1 MTDKQSQQS
10 NNHNSANDNKNNDN
24 KNYRNQRNNNNSKQ
38 SDNSKS
44 TGGNTSKRHNPHHK
58 KTYDPKKK
66 HRSHYSRYRRNKSS
80 QKGSSRPSN
89 SFKKISIVIPLF
101 NEEDSLSHLIDQIKN
116 TMQGYQKYYEVI
128 FVDDGS
134 TDNSLEVIKNICKGN
149 NNFRYISFQ
158 QNFGK
163 SAALQVGF
171 KHVTG
176 DAVITMDAD
185 LQDDPGEIPA
195 LIAKLEE
202 GFDLVS
208 GWKKKRYDPF
218 IKRITSKFF
227 NFVTGLLSG
236 IKIHDFNCGLKAYK
250 RSVVDSVHIYG
261 ELHRYIPVLAK
272 WKGFK
277 ISEIPV
283 KHHPRK
289 YGMTKFGLSRFYKGF
304 VDLVTVT
311 FLTRYTKRP
320 MHFFGLL
327 GALSFLAGLVV
338 NGYLSFLW
346 MQGQSLSN
354 RPMLFLGMLLMIVG
368 VQLFSTGLLGELMV
382 HNFQNER
389 EYSIKDTNIK

>member
-1 MTDKQSQQS
+1 MTENQSQQPNS
-10 NNHNSANDNKNNDN
+10 NNSGSSNKDNRNTR
-24 KNYRNQRNNNNSKQ
+24 NYRNSNTKQ
-38 SDNSKS
+38 TDGNKS
-44 TGGNTSKRHNPHHK
+44 SNQDSGQNTGK
-58 KTYDPKKK
+58 KKYYDPKKK
-66 HRSHYSRYRRNKSS
+66 RSHYSRYKRDKSNTKSS
-80 QKGSSRPSN
+80 TRPGN

-101 NEEDSLSHLIDQIKN
+101 NEQDSLNHLIDQIKN
-116 TMQGYQKYYEVI
+116 TMQGYQRYYEVI

-134 TDNSLEVIKNICKGN
+134 TDNSLEVIKGICKGSN
-149 NNFRYISFQ
+149 NYKYISFQ

-163 SAALQVGF
+163 SAALHVGF

-176 DAVITMDAD
+176 DAIITMDAD
-185 LQDDPGEIPA
+185 LQDDPSEIPA

-202 GFDLVS
+202 GYDLVS

-227 NFVTGLLSG
+227 NFVTGVLSG
-236 IKIHDFNCGLKAYK
+236 IKIHDFNCGLKAY
-250 RSVVDSVHIYG
+250 RRIVVDNLNIYG

-272 WKGFK
+272 WKGFR
-277 ISEIPV
+277 IAEIPV

-338 NGYLSFLW
+338 NGYLSYLW
-346 MQGQSLSN
+346 MQGQPLSS

-368 VQLFSTGLLGELMV
+368 VQLFSTGLLGELLV
-382 HNFQNER
+382 HNTQTER
-389 EYSIKDTNIK
+389 EYSMKDSNVK